1 MPDCKVLV
9 CNTGPIIALV
19 AGTGSL
25 EILRDLYE
33 QVIVPYEVGRELL
46 AKEGN
51 LLGASQFIRASWLDK
66 RTEAV
71 NASPFL
77 VNSLDP
83 GERAVVQVAVDEKID
98 TVCIDEAV
106 GRRIARLHGL
116 KVTGSLGVLIRAK
129 QLGHNLS
136 IADTVARMQHMGIRL
151 GTSVINAALK
161 LAGEAN

>member
-1 MPDCKVLV
+1 MPNSKVLV

-33 QVIVPYEVGRELL
+33 RVIVPYEVGREIL

-51 LLGASQFIRASWLDK
+51 LLGAAEFIQASWLDK
-66 RTEAV
+66 RTETV

-77 VNSLDP
+77 INSLDP

-136 IADTVARMQHMGIRL
+136 IANAVSRMQHKGIRL
-151 GTSVINAALK
+151 GVSVIDAALK
-161 LAGEAN
+161 LAGEVD